1 MKTRMK
7 TRIIIGSRGSKLAL
21 IQAGLVVAE
30 IKKTNPHLKVSIS
43 QITTSGDRESYKQF
57 DNIEGNGVFVKELE
71 TALLDGK
78 IDFAVH
84 SLKDMPAE
92 IPQGLSL
99 AAVTQRLDP
108 RDVLIS
114 AGAKRL
120 AEMPP
125 GANIGTG
132 SPRRAV
138 QLTVYRPDL
147 KTRSIKGNVDSRLSR
162 ITNNELDGVIIAAAG
177 LIRLG
182 WEDRISDYLPIE
194 YFLPAVGQGA
204 LAIETR
210 IDDEETVRLVSDI
223 NHLPT
228 RQSVTAER
236 ALLRTMGG
244 DCHAPIAALGTLS
257 GETLRL
263 RGMFA
268 EPDGNQI
275 VTATEEGAT
284 TEAEEIGICLAR
296 KLLNRR
302 TAGLTLEARKNDQR

>member
-1 MKTRMK
+1 MK

-21 IQAGLVVAE
+21 IQAGLVMAE

-125 GANIGTG
+125 GAHIGTG
-132 SPRRAV
+132 SPRRAA
-138 QLTVYRPDL
+138 QLTACRPDL
-147 KTRSIKGNVDSRLSR
+147 KTSSIKGNVDSRLSR

-210 IDDEETVRLVSDI
+210 IDDEETVRLVSGI

-257 GETLRL
+257 GKTLRL

-268 EPDGNQI
+268 EPDRNQI
-275 VTATEEGAT
+275 VTDTEEGAT

-296 KLLNRR
+296 KLFNRR